1 MAVTKILA
9 RHARLDLAINYAV
22 NPDKT
27 DEEVL
32 TAYLNC
38 DKGHA
43 CHQMLATKE
52 AKNNRDG
59 VQYYHIIQS
68 FKPGEITPELAL
80 EIAQA
85 FAKEHLADYEVVIG
99 VHVDKEHIH
108 AHMIFNSVNQVTGR
122 KYHSNAK
129 SYYQQIRTI
138 SDKLCREHGLS
149 VIMEGKPSK
158 AVSYIEWLRQSKG
171 QPTFRS
177 MLEADLREAIA
188 DANDLGHFFLLMEHK
203 GYEIHHGNRLGFRL
217 RGQERFM
224 YPERKNAA
232 FSEEN
237 IERTIAGNLAEIEAG
252 TRPALLPRPKPQ
264 PYRPHP
270 KDKGFLALY
279 YHYCYLLGRIEKRQ
293 YPPRMTPHLRRELMK
308 AETYKARLK
317 FLQENS
323 ISTADDLTA
332 CMHQAEST
340 VTQLAKQR
348 TILNVRKKK
357 RKKLFDA
364 LAAEEALAMSK
375 ALYEEGLSGMESE
388 YAQYVEAKATLDTC
402 GISRQA
408 LTEEKADIYEQLAQ
422 LNKQIRAERK
432 KIKLC
437 REIADS
443 AAVMQ
448 RDVAAQEK
456 SRHEKESSQTRDHP
470 SYSFLVKPVLKGI
483 SQVLQFPE
491 QPHRQHRQAERADE
505 ERENED
511 DDTVRAVDGKED
523 DRRQNRKH
531 GPCQCENTSGHAEQ
545 ERRKMHHQNQ
555 REHDRSEQDFQKQP
569 HGKALLF
576 SFFPAY
582 QKILPFA
589 RMRTEQMP
597 HYATSASRARIVFA
611 ACHNCSCRWSRSS
624 MSAS

>member
-43 CHQMLATKE
+43 CRQMLATKE

-68 FKPGEITPELAL
+68 FKPGEITPEMAL

-108 AHMIFNSVNQVTGR
+108 AHLIFNSVNQVTGR

-177 MLEADLREAIA
+177 MLEADLRDAIA

-252 TRPALLPRPKPQ
+252 IRPAFIPRPKPQ

-270 KDKGFLALY
+270 KYKGFLALY
-279 YHYCYLLGRIEKRQ
+279 YHYCHYCYLLGRIEKRQ

-308 AETYKARLK
+308 AETYKSRLK
-317 FLQENS
+317 FLQENN
-323 ISTADDLTA
+323 IATADDLKT
-332 CMHQAEST
+332 CMQQAENEAAK
-340 VTQLAKQR
+340 LAKQR

-364 LAAEEALAMSK
+364 LAAEEALARSK
-375 ALYEEGLSGMESE
+375 ALYEEGLSGMETE
-388 YAQYVEAKATLDTC
+388 YAQYAEAKAVLDAC
-402 GISRQA
+402 GFSRQA

-422 LNKQIRAERK
+422 LNKQIRAERQ

-448 RDVAAQEK
+448 RDVTVQEK
-456 SRHEKESSQTRDHP
+456 SLHEKETEH
-470 SYSFLVKPVLKGI
+470 SFT
-483 SQVLQFPE
+483 
-491 QPHRQHRQAERADE
+491 
-505 ERENED
+505 N
-511 DDTVRAVDGKED
+511 
-523 DRRQNRKH
+523 RR
-531 GPCQCENTSGHAEQ
+531 
-545 ERRKMHHQNQ
+545 
-555 REHDRSEQDFQKQP
+555 
-569 HGKALLF
+569 
-576 SFFPAY
+576 
-582 QKILPFA
+582 
-589 RMRTEQMP
+589 
-597 HYATSASRARIVFA
+597 
-611 ACHNCSCRWSRSS
+611 
-624 MSAS
+624 